1 MLFTEMTGGHRSDRV
16 VIVGAGP
23 AGLTAA
29 ITLARLGVR
38 CLVVDRRESP
48 STLPRATVLSLR
60 TMELLRRW
68 GLDERALDGGHD
80 VEWLLSLS
88 PTLREVAGGDRIEV
102 GYPTSAQSAMIS
114 PCRPACVP
122 QDHFQQVLLGHLRT
136 LPAAEV
142 RLGVDLTDV
151 TQDGTGCR
159 VVLRDRTTG
168 EVSTRHAPF
177 VLAADGAHSAVR
189 ALAGIAMPTT
199 GSLNEALSVVVHAP
213 LWAVVGPYRYGIY
226 GVGGPEAP
234 GTFLPAGRPDR
245 WVYSFSWDPARE
257 SLADYPADR
266 LAGQVRFAAGIPA
279 LDVRVI
285 RVGAFSFVAGLADG
299 YRKGRIFLLGD
310 AAHRVTPRGGT
321 GLNTAV
327 ADGFDLGWKLGWVMR
342 GWAAESLLESY
353 EAERRP
359 VAEHNLRR
367 SLDPAGSRRRAAE
380 EVHVD
385 LGPRIPHVW
394 LPRHPGNSG
403 GLHNASTLDLVTD
416 GLTVITTGD
425 DDATQR
431 FSMPKAV
438 AGGPPVTVRRVD
450 RMTLR
455 AVGAGRADGVAL
467 RPDGVPLGQLA
478 FEIRADLA
486 AAAASIAAADRAASS
501 AAG

>member
-1 MLFTEMTGGHRSDRV
+1 MMFTEMAGAHRAARV

-38 CLVVDRRESP
+38 CLIVDRRESP
-48 STLPRATVLSLR
+48 STLPRATVLSVR

-68 GLDERALDGGHD
+68 SLDRQALDGGHD

-88 PTLREVAGGDRIEV
+88 PTLAEVASGERVEV
-102 GYPTSAQSAMIS
+102 GYPTAAQSALIS

-122 QDHFQQVLLGHLRT
+122 QDHFQQVLLDHLRT

-142 RLGVDLTDV
+142 RLGVDLADV
-151 TQDGTGCR
+151 TQDRTGCR
-159 VVLRDRTTG
+159 VVLRDRSTG
-168 EVSTRHAPF
+168 EVTALHASF

-199 GSLNEALSVVVHAP
+199 GSLYEALSAVVHAP
-213 LWAVVGPYRYGIY
+213 LWDVVGPHRYGIY
-226 GVGGPEAP
+226 GVGGADDP

-245 WVYSFSWDPARE
+245 WVYSFGWDPARE
-257 SLADYPADR
+257 RLADYPVDR
-266 LAGQVRFAAGIPA
+266 LVDRVRAAAGSPA
-279 LDVRVI
+279 LDVRVV
-285 RVGAFSFVAGLADG
+285 RLGAFSFVGGIAD
-299 YRKGRIFLLGD
+299 RFRQGRIFLLGD

-342 GWAAESLLESY
+342 GWAASSLLASY

-359 VAEHNLRR
+359 VAEHNLQR

-394 LPRHPGNSG
+394 LPPQSALPDGARNDS
-403 GLHNASTLDLVTD
+403 SVDLVTD

-425 DDATQR
+425 HLHARR
-431 FSMPKAV
+431 FSAPTADDDI
-438 AGGPPVTVRRVD
+438 APVTVRRVD
-450 RMTLR
+450 RMTVR
-455 AVGAGRADGVAL
+455 AVGAGRADAVAL

-478 FEIRADLA
+478 FEMRADLA
-486 AAAASIAAADRAASS
+486 AAAASIAAADRVASS
-501 AAG
+501 AVG